1 MDSMQAIEITKPGG
15 PDVLS
20 FGEIPLPTATGQQI
34 RVEVRAT
41 ALNRAD
47 VLQREGHYPAPEG
60 VPAQVPGLEY
70 AGVVESVAP
79 HAQRWKIG
87 DRVMGLVGGGAFADF
102 VVVHEDEALP
112 IPQDFSFEKAAAI
125 PEVFI
130 TAYDALF
137 RQAHLQKEETVLIHA
152 VASGV
157 GTAAVQLARAF
168 GCTSVGTSR
177 SKEKLDKV
185 QELGLDLPIH
195 VTEGRFA
202 KACKEFRPEGIPV
215 ILDMIGADYLEE
227 NLKVLA
233 TRGRLVIIGL
243 LGGAQATLSL
253 GRLLGKRQSI
263 LGTVLRSRPVKEKI
277 EVTRDFAQNVLP
289 LLEAET
295 LLPVIDEV
303 IPAQQVVAG
312 FQRMEANQTTGKIVM
327 TWPN

>member
-1 MDSMQAIEITKPGG
+1 MNSMQAIEITKSGG
-15 PDVLS
+15 PEVLS
-20 FGEIPLPTATGQQI
+20 FGEIPLPTPTGQQI
-34 RVEVRAT
+34 RVQVRAT

-70 AGVVESVAP
+70 AGVVESVGP

-102 VVVHEDEALP
+102 VVVHEDETLP
-112 IPQDFSFEKAAAI
+112 IPNDFSFEKAAAI

-137 RQAHLQKEETVLIHA
+137 RQARLQKSETVLIHA

-168 GCTSVGTSR
+168 VCTSVGTSR

-185 QELGLDLPIH
+185 RELGLDFPIH
-195 VTEGRFA
+195 VTKGSFA

-215 ILDMIGADYLEE
+215 ILDMIGAAYLEE

-243 LGGAQATLSL
+243 LGGAQATLPL

-263 LGTVLRSRPVKEKI
+263 LGTVLRSRPVEEKI
-277 EVTRDFAQNVLP
+277 DVTRDFAQNVLP
-289 LLEAET
+289 LLEAGT
-295 LLPVIDEV
+295 LLPVIDEI